1 MNAASSTMLTKKK
14 STGKKYCCVPG
25 CSHTSDKI
33 GPDGTKFILHR
44 IPMSEKKAHIKKLW
58 IQRLKNVRANLI
70 VNDSTRVC
78 SAHFDGPFT
87 HESIP
92 TIFPSKPMKKVTTR
106 RPLFR
111 KEVHSE
117 NTNTDTAELDE
128 NENIKIPNISIMK
141 DLNIASD
148 IDKVNTCSFGTSCTQ
163 TENTTFTTNASTCT
177 TTDNIETDI
186 KIHSVSVGIQTD
198 LPQIT
203 IENVK
208 HDNAKVR
215 FYTGFVNFSVFWMF
229 FSVLL
234 KHGADKLNYWEG
246 ESRSMGE
253 KSYQQEGNLK
263 PGRKRFLR
271 PIDEFFMVMMRLR
284 LGLLQ
289 EHLADI
295 FRVSES
301 TVSRI
306 MNTWINFLFDNC
318 KSLVTWPTREQIVC
332 NLPKLFTGHP
342 DTRIVVDCT
351 EFYIEKPSSLKAQW
365 MTWSEYKHSNTFKVL
380 IGVTPSGMVTFIS
393 RLWGGNV
400 SDRHIVQ
407 HDEFLPKLS
416 KGDVI
421 MADKGFTVE
430 DLLPADVG
438 LNMPPRV
445 STKKQMSHLEFFK
458 TNSIASARIVVEMK
472 MEQIKNYNILNSRLP
487 ISEAHLSEQMIFI
500 CAAFTNLLPP
510 LLK

>member
-1 MNAASSTMLTKKK
+1 MTFFIMFIFIFF

-177 TTDNIETDI
+177 TTDNIETDRYQDPFCECR
-186 KIHSVSVGIQTD
+186 HSE
-198 LPQIT
+198 PQIT

-215 FYTGFVNFSVFWMF
+215 FYTGFVNFSVFGCSF
-229 FSVLL
+229 QYY
-234 KHGADKLNYWEG
+234 LN
-246 ESRSMGE
+246 
-253 KSYQQEGNLK
+253 
-263 PGRKRFLR
+263 
-271 PIDEFFMVMMRLR
+271 
-284 LGLLQ
+284 
-289 EHLADI
+289 
-295 FRVSES
+295 
-301 TVSRI
+301 
-306 MNTWINFLFDNC
+306 
-318 KSLVTWPTREQIVC
+318 
-332 NLPKLFTGHP
+332 
-342 DTRIVVDCT
+342 
-351 EFYIEKPSSLKAQW
+351 
-365 MTWSEYKHSNTFKVL
+365 
-380 IGVTPSGMVTFIS
+380 
-393 RLWGGNV
+393 
-400 SDRHIVQ
+400 
-407 HDEFLPKLS
+407 
-416 KGDVI
+416 
-421 MADKGFTVE
+421 
-430 DLLPADVG
+430 
-438 LNMPPRV
+438 
-445 STKKQMSHLEFFK
+445 
-458 TNSIASARIVVEMK
+458 
-472 MEQIKNYNILNSRLP
+472 MEQIS
-487 ISEAHLSEQMIFI
+487 
-500 CAAFTNLLPP
+500 
-510 LLK
+510 